1 MHNIASAV
9 RGAPRLRVE
18 QVEVV
23 EVGEVAEQLA
33 SQAVQRGHDRQR
45 QPPAPVA
52 GPVDELQ
59 VVLQRLVVVEPVL
72 NRAVVLVVQL
82 QLDGLE
88 RLDVLRAAGC

>member
-33 SQAVQRGHDRQR
+33 SQSVDMFSVDMTGSGSRQR
-45 QPPAPVA
+45 
-52 GPVDELQ
+52 
-59 VVLQRLVVVEPVL
+59 R
-72 NRAVVLVVQL
+72 
-82 QLDGLE
+82 
-88 RLDVLRAAGC
+88 